1 MTRSEEEAAWRGGAI
16 KRQRAIEASTS
27 SPRDAW
33 DASSPAPPAS
43 KLARCVRHADP
54 AGARRSASP
63 SASHAGE
70 APHASTPSTATERRH
85 GRARH
90 ARTNSEDSAA
100 ALSIGGRRPA
110 LALDV
115 ERADPPTPIRA
126 SVRYHEG
133 TRKPVDGWFQR
144 CIGCGAWTGR
154 SVTIA
159 AFEVFRCAG
168 CARKFRERA
177 RVLDAIDPSLDAAAE
192 APRPDR
198 GNNNRPQRLDKKETE
213 TADEER
219 PRTPLEGPPG
229 VPTGCLP
236 SASSPPSS
244 SSSSPP
250 REAADSPRPPNSP
263 RLPSLP
269 RVASEATAAATFLRR
284 RRRTA
289 PPREE
294 EVLAGIVEKLRD
306 FLVVETAASEA
317 AASVRRV
324 DEGRD
329 PDV

>member
-1 MTRSEEEAAWRGGAI
+1 MTRSEEEAARRGGAI

-115 ERADPPTPIRA
+115 ERADPHDAPRGA

-177 RVLDAIDPSLDAAAE
+177 RVLDAIDPSLDAAE
-192 APRPDR
+192 APRPDDR
-198 GNNNRPQRLDKKETE
+198 GNNRPQRLDETE

-219 PRTPLEGPPG
+219 PRTPLKGPPG

-236 SASSPPSS
+236 PASSPPSS

-250 REAADSPRPPNSP
+250 REAADSPRPPASP

-269 RVASEATAAATFLRR
+269 CASSPPKRR
-284 RRRTA
+284 GRRTA
-289 PPREE
+289 PPRGE

-306 FLVVETAASEA
+306 FLVVEAAASGA

-324 DEGRD
+324 DEEAN
-329 PDV
+329 PTY